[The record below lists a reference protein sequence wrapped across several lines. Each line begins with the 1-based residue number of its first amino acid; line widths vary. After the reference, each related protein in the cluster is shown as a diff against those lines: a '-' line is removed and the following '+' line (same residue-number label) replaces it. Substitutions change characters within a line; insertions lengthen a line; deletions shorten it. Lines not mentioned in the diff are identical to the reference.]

1 MPVLL
6 RVYAL
11 LPETRI
17 WKYFGSLLVRKNCY
31 RNLTNPTLSFSAP
44 RLASTLGCE
53 VYPITRFLGHWL
65 TRVEGSIQAH
75 QPQESLFMQ
84 KPAVC
89 HAYSWREAERR

>member
-11 LPETRI
+11 LPESRI
-17 WKYFGSLLVRKNCY
+17 WKFFGSLLVRKNCY
-31 RNLTNPTLSFSAP
+31 RNMTNPTLRSRRRAWPPPLAAKCIRLRDSSAAGLP
-44 RLASTLGCE
+44 VFKAQFR
-53 VYPITRFLGHWL
+53 PISRRSCSW
-65 TRVEGSIQAH
+65 
-75 QPQESLFMQ
+75 Q